1 MKKTLLASA
10 AIAALMTIS
19 PSGTRAGTVALQFSA
34 VSAEDSPFAASAGWS
49 FTTSEK
55 ISVTALDA
63 FDPTGA
69 GAGTV
74 RLYDAK
80 GGVVTVLASA
90 KVTKTDPQNG
100 SPIKFFSAALKTPL
114 VLAAGTYFIAED
126 LSTTTM
132 ANGNVMGLKTSSPSV
147 IKWDGEV
154 AAMGQ
159 GLDPTTD
166 ATGGMFSP
174 GIFGPNFEVGAVG
187 AAIPEPATW
196 AMMLLGFGLLGLG
209 GARLSRRGRSRSIGL
224 GDTA

>member
-1 MKKTLLASA
+1 MKKALLASV
-10 AIAALMTIS
+10 AIAALTTIGGAA
-19 PSGTRAGTVALQFSA
+19 PACAGMVALQFSA
-34 VSAEDSPFAASAGWS
+34 VSAEASPFDASAGWS
-49 FTTSEK
+49 FTTTER

-69 GAGTV
+69 GAGAV
-74 RLYDAK
+74 RLYTAK
-80 GGVVTVLASA
+80 GTVLASA
-90 KVTKTDPQNG
+90 KVTNKDPQDG
-100 SPIKFFSAALKTPL
+100 LPIKFFSAALKTPL

-132 ANGNVMGLKTSSPSV
+132 ANGNVTGLKTSSAA
-147 IKWDGEV
+147 IKWDSEV

-159 GLDPTTD
+159 GMNPTTD
-166 ATGGMFSP
+166 ATMGMFSP

-187 AAIPEPATW
+187 AAVPEPATW